1 VAYRRVGVTAYGRSG
16 RRSASATERS
26 MAALH
31 KVRHSRQEEFCNKQR
46 CGAALRRTGGP
57 RPVLRIDSKYLF
69 GVEPPP
75 SGQRSTVRSRL
86 PTLVVVVK
94 CRLSLGFAF
103 QKEPSRILLARRPG
117 RSLDRQLLSL
127 AIDPYRQ
134 KFLLLSPALPAQAKF
149 R

>member
-1 VAYRRVGVTAYGRSG
+1 LIARRAYFCRLAVSILRGLLCTK
-16 RRSASATERS
+16 SATPDRKSLAISKDAE
-26 MAALH
+26 
-31 KVRHSRQEEFCNKQR
+31 QR
-46 CGAALRRTGGP
+46 YGGQAGR
-57 RPVLRIDSKYLF
+57 RPVLQIDSKYLF
-69 GVEPPP
+69 GVEPPL

-117 RSLDRQLLSL
+117 RSLDRQLLGL